1 MTSYQTVYDA
11 FLAKILDDEWDNWLI
26 SDAEKDW
33 RQIMES
39 AIPWFKF
46 PRISLER
53 NENGFVNDLGQAEI
67 QIIANFMKYEW
78 LDRIILSW
86 DNIKPLYTERDFSP
100 ANMLDKLKQKLE
112 QTKSMADKM
121 ESNYYRSID
130 GKPFRFRKLA
140 DNDIE

>member
-1 MTSYQTVYDA
+1 MTQYQVVYDA
-11 FLAKILDDEWDNWLI
+11 FLAKILDDEWDSWLA
-26 SDAEKDW
+26 SEAEQDW
-33 RQIMES
+33 RQILEG

-67 QIIANFMKYEW
+67 QVLANFMKCEW

-100 ANMLDKLKQKLE
+100 ANMLDKLKAKYEQSKL
-112 QTKSMADKM
+112 MADKM
-121 ESNYYRSID
+121 ESNYYRSIN
-130 GKPFRFRKLA
+130 GKPFKFSKLA
-140 DNDIE
+140 KND

>member
-33 RQIMES
+33 HQIMES

>member
-1 MTSYQTVYDA
+1 MTQYQVVYDA
-11 FLAKILDDEWDNWLI
+11 FLAKILDDEWDSWLT
-26 SDAEKDW
+26 SEAEQDW
-33 RQIMES
+33 RQILEG

-46 PRISLER
+46 PRVSLER

-67 QIIANFMKYEW
+67 QVLANFMKCEW

-100 ANMLDKLKQKLE
+100 ANMLDKLKAKFEQAKLL
-112 QTKSMADKM
+112 ADKM

-130 GKPFRFRKLA
+130 GKPFKFSELA
-140 DNDIE
+140 NND